1 MNLREIPLF
10 KSLREEDLKKL
21 EDNIEVEEKIY
32 PKGSYIFEQGE
43 IKEDLYYLKEGSILV
58 AKFDANGKRSIIQTF
73 NNKGIFGEVY
83 AYLKEAYDFS
93 ALAQKDSKVL
103 HIKNFR
109 NIINESMPKAF
120 LLNYIDL
127 LSKKCLIL
135 SQKNQINTQFT
146 LRQKIGNFLLL
157 EEKEGKVILKQTRE
171 ELADFLSTTRPSLSR
186 ELSKMMDEG
195 IIKVDK
201 KEIYIVDKEAL
212 EDLIY

>member
-10 KSLREEDLKKL
+10 KNLSQDDLKIL
-21 EDNIEVEEKIY
+21 EDNIDIVEVRY
-32 PKGSYIFEQGE
+32 PKDSYIFEQGE
-43 IKEDLYYLKEGSILV
+43 IKSDLYYLKEGSILV
-58 AKFDANGKRSIIQTF
+58 AKFDSNGKRSIIQTF

-83 AYLKEAYDFS
+83 AYLKVPYDFS
-93 ALAQKDSKVL
+93 AFCQKESKVF

-109 NIINESMPKAF
+109 NIINKAMPKSF

-127 LSKKCLIL
+127 LSKKCLVL

-157 EEKEGKVILKQTRE
+157 EEKDNKVILNQTRE

-201 KEIYIVDKEAL
+201 KEIFILKKNIL
-212 EDLIY
+212 ENLIY

>member
-1 MNLREIPLF
+1 MNLREILLF
-10 KSLREEDLKKL
+10 KNLSQDDLKIL
-21 EDNIEVEEKIY
+21 EDNIEIEEKTY
-32 PKGSYIFEQGE
+32 LKGSYIFEQGE
-43 IKEDLYYLKEGSILV
+43 VKGDLYYLKKGSILV

-83 AYLKEAYDFS
+83 AYLKEPYDFS
-93 ALAQKDSKVL
+93 ALAQKESVVY

-109 NIINESMPKAF
+109 NIINKSMPKSF

-157 EEKEGKVILKQTRE
+157 EEEDGRVILNQTRE
-171 ELADFLSTTRPSLSR
+171 DLADFLSTTRPSLSR

-201 KEIYIVDKEAL
+201 KEIYILDMERI

>member
-10 KSLREEDLKKL
+10 KNLSQDDLNFL
-21 EDNIEVEEKIY
+21 EDNIEIEEKTY

-43 IKEDLYYLKEGSILV
+43 VKEDLYYLKKGSILV

-83 AYLKEAYDFS
+83 AYLKEPYDFS
-93 ALAQKDSKVL
+93 ALAQKKSVVY

-109 NIINESMPKAF
+109 NIINKSMPKSF

-157 EEKEGKVILKQTRE
+157 EEEDGRVILNQTRE
-171 ELADFLSTTRPSLSR
+171 DLADFLSTTRPSLSR

-201 KEIYIVDKEAL
+201 KEIDILDMERI